1 MEDRI
6 MKGILMTV
14 LCLLLASPVVAQES
28 TGALKTQKEKI
39 SYFIGTDMGRRM
51 KAELEKQSIDFDP
64 AIVAQAVK
72 DALAG
77 KKSLLSDAEI
87 EEVRST
93 LQKELSEKNQARTKA
108 LAEKNKKEGEAF
120 LIENRKRE
128 GVKTT
133 DSGLQFKVLKQGK
146 GKIPQQSDTVTVN
159 YVGTFVDGTEFDSSV
174 KRGKPATFALNQVVS
189 GWTEALTMMPAGS
202 KWQIVLPPK
211 LAYGSIGTPGGP
223 IGPNAV
229 LIFEIELVSVQDAKM
244 LNLEPSPAAK

>member
-1 MEDRI
+1 

-28 TGALKTQKEKI
+28 AGALKTQKEKI

-51 KAELEKQSIDFDP
+51 KAELEKQAIDFDP

-77 KKSLLSDAEI
+77 KKSVLTDAEI
-87 EEVRST
+87 EDIRSA
-93 LQKELSEKNQARTKA
+93 LQKELAEKNQERTKA

-133 DSGLQFKVLKQGK
+133 DSGLQFKVLTQGK
-146 GKIPQQSDTVTVN
+146 GRVPARTDTVTVN

-174 KRGKPATFALNQVVS
+174 KRGKPATFALNQVVN

-202 KWQIVLPPK
+202 KWKIVLPSK
-211 LAYGSIGTPGGP
+211 LAYGPMGTPGGP

-229 LIFEIELVSVQDAKM
+229 LIFEIELLSVQDAKLM
-244 LNLEPSPAAK
+244 TMEPSQPAK